1 MGNIYIYVYIYI
13 LTASRIKELR
23 LSRHL
28 TQRELGDIIS
38 VTQQNISKY
47 ENNVIEVPV
56 DVLIKI
62 AQYFN
67 VTTDYILGITET
79 KRNLERQ
86 VIVNKAIDEYFE
98 YVEIFKTL
106 TNDEKELIWLIMLR
120 LKEMKR

>member
-1 MGNIYIYVYIYI
+1 MK
-13 LTASRIKELR
+13 SRIKELR

-38 VTQQNISKY
+38 FTQQNISKY

>member
-1 MGNIYIYVYIYI
+1 MK
-13 LTASRIKELR
+13 SRIKELR

>member
-1 MGNIYIYVYIYI
+1 MK
-13 LTASRIKELR
+13 SRIKELR

-106 TNDEKELIWLIMLR
+106 TNDEKELIWLIMLS

>member
-1 MGNIYIYVYIYI
+1 MK
-13 LTASRIKELR
+13 SRIKELR

-47 ENNVIEVPV
+47 DNNVIEVPV

>member
-1 MGNIYIYVYIYI
+1 MK
-13 LTASRIKELR
+13 SRIKELR

-56 DVLIKI
+56 NVLIKI

>member
-1 MGNIYIYVYIYI
+1 MK
-13 LTASRIKELR
+13 SRIKELR

-106 TNDEKELIWLIMLR
+106 T
-120 LKEMKR
+120 MKKSLFG

>member
-1 MGNIYIYVYIYI
+1 MK
-13 LTASRIKELR
+13 SRIKELR

-98 YVEIFKTL
+98 YVEIFKSKRQIMRQSLNSTPPVMGGAASGICPEDYL
-106 TNDEKELIWLIMLR
+106 TMA
-120 LKEMKR
+120 

>member
-1 MGNIYIYVYIYI
+1 MK
-13 LTASRIKELR
+13 SRIKELR

-47 ENNVIEVPV
+47 EHNVIAVPV